1 MEISIVPLAGK
12 AYAWLFGLALG
23 PLLLTILVLRLL
35 QPDLRSGMLT
45 AIVGAVL
52 VLALGIGWA
61 MGGNRLAV
69 ADGMVTLQASRF
81 YRMDR
86 PLATVDWS
94 RAQSGDLAQLPDAR
108 TTLRTNGIGLPGYSA
123 GWFRLAG
130 GGRAMLM
137 VTDPSRVIVLPFADG
152 ERMIVSVE
160 DPGAALARLRAAAVP

>member
-1 MEISIVPLAGK
+1 MLLSIVPLAGK
-12 AYAWLFGLALG
+12 AYAWLFGFALG

-35 QPDLRSGMLT
+35 HPDLGSGMLT

-52 VLALGIGWA
+52 VLVLGIGGA

-69 ADGMVTLQASRF
+69 ADGTVTLQASRF

-108 TTLRTNGIGLPGYSA
+108 TTLRTNGIGLPGY
-123 GWFRLAG
+123 
-130 GGRAMLM
+130 
-137 VTDPSRVIVLPFADG
+137 
-152 ERMIVSVE
+152 
-160 DPGAALARLRAAAVP
+160 